1 MVKKKTVFWACM
13 GFPLGVT
20 ISLLITICI
29 SWTVGDG
36 RFYFIHPL
44 LVESVGSELGA
55 AALQFFLSGLM
66 GAAFA
71 AGSTVFLV
79 ERWSLAKQVAL
90 HFVILVGTMLP
101 VAYICYWMEH
111 TLGGVLYYI
120 GLFVVIYLAIW
131 LIQYATIRK
140 KINKINTKLGE
151 K

>member
-1 MVKKKTVFWACM
+1 MGKKRTVFWACM

-36 RFYFIHPL
+36 QFYFIHPL
-44 LVESVGSELGA
+44 LVDAVGSELGA
-55 AALQFFLSGLM
+55 VALQFFLSGLM
-66 GAAFA
+66 GSAFA
-71 AGSTVFLV
+71 AGSTIFLV
-79 ERWSLAKQVAL
+79 ERWSLAKQAAL

-120 GLFVVIYLAIW
+120 GLFLVIYLVIW
-131 LIQYATIRK
+131 LIQYLMIRK
-140 KINKINTKLGE
+140 KINKINMKLGE